1 MHILF
6 LVSGKR
12 FYNENFIGYYRL
24 AVAMPEVLFQER
36 IEIFPRSV
44 KGRYRSIKTGILLLA
59 YSVYF
64 LLPWLRWT
72 REVGPEQAIL
82 FDIDG
87 RRFYI
92 FDLVVYAQDIFW
104 LAGLLLIGAFLLF
117 FVTGLAG
124 RVFCGYF
131 CFQTLWTDVFVF
143 IERLVQG
150 ERNARIK
157 LSKADWTN
165 EKIIKMGLTHFLWLL
180 VAVLTGLS
188 FTLYWG
194 NAPDL
199 IVQMLTGDAPFA
211 AYATTLFLA
220 MTTYVM
226 AGMAREQVCTYMCP
240 YARFQAVMF
249 DSDTLIV
256 AYDEQRGEREKGRLK
271 PAKGLMTS
279 AERDNASVGDCIDC
293 GYCVQVCPTGIDIRN
308 GMQYQCTSCALCI
321 DACNTIMASIK
332 FPTGLIR
339 YSSEHALKGEK
350 TQLVKGKNIGY
361 ALALLLTISLL
372 VWSVVNRSDTEMLV
386 RQIRQPLSVTLSD
399 GRVQNRYDIK
409 INNKTTRPVKFR
421 ISIEGLKDAELD
433 MGRFSE
439 IHLAAEHSVK
449 LIAKVRIAPVNVS
462 KIRTSFNFVINSVDR
477 KIKQKIS
484 QQNVFYVPEK
494 QLVKKED
501 RK

>member
-1 MHILF
+1 
-6 LVSGKR
+6 
-12 FYNENFIGYYRL
+12 
-24 AVAMPEVLFQER
+24 MPEEVLFQER

-44 KGRYRSIKTGILLLA
+44 KGRYRSIKTGILILA

-64 LLPWLRWT
+64 LLPWLRWS
-72 REVGPEQAIL
+72 REVGPEQAVL
-82 FDIDG
+82 FDIEG
-87 RRFYI
+87 RHFYV

-104 LAGLLLIGAFLLF
+104 LAGLLLIAAFLLF

-131 CFQTLWTDVFVF
+131 CFQTLWTDVFIF

-157 LSKADWTN
+157 LSQAAWSKDKA
-165 EKIIKMGLTHFLWLL
+165 IKMGLTHFLWFSVSL
-180 VAVLTGLS
+180 LTGLS

-194 NAPDL
+194 NAPEL
-199 IVQMLTGDAPFA
+199 FMQMLQGDAPFA
-211 AYATTLFLA
+211 AYATTLFLT

-226 AGMAREQVCTYMCP
+226 AGLAREQVCTYMCP

-256 AYDEQRGEREKGRLK
+256 AYDEKRGERENGRLK
-271 PAKGLMTS
+271 PKKGMMTS
-279 AERDNASVGDCIDC
+279 AERDNAGAGDCIDC

-321 DACNTIMASIK
+321 DACNTIMTSIK

-339 YSSEHALKGEK
+339 YSSEHELEGKK
-350 TQLVKGKNIGY
+350 TRRLNPKNIGY
-361 ALALLLTISLL
+361 AITLLATILLL
-372 VWSVVNRSDTEMLV
+372 VWSIATRSDLEMLV
-386 RQIRQPLSVTLSD
+386 RQVRQPLSVTLSD

-409 INNKTTRPVKFR
+409 VNNKTTKPATYKIFV
-421 ISIEGLKDAELD
+421 EGLKNVELD
-433 MGRFSE
+433 MGKFSE
-439 IHLAAEHSVK
+439 IKVAAEHSVK
-449 LIAKVRIAPVNVS
+449 LIVKLRMSPADVS
-462 KIRTSFNFVINSVDR
+462 KSNTKFNFVIKSVDN
-477 KIKQKIS
+477 INKQQLS

-494 QLVKKED
+494 QLIKKSG
-501 RK
+501 K

>member
-1 MHILF
+1 
-6 LVSGKR
+6 
-12 FYNENFIGYYRL
+12 
-24 AVAMPEVLFQER
+24 MPESSFQER

-44 KGRYRSIKTGILLLA
+44 KGRYRSLKTGILVLA

-64 LLPWLRWT
+64 LLPWLRWS

-104 LAGLLLIGAFLLF
+104 LAGLLLIAAFLLF

-143 IERLVQG
+143 VERLVQG
-150 ERNARIK
+150 ERNARIRLSQAPWSNKK
-157 LSKADWTN
+157 LF
-165 EKIIKMGLTHFLWLL
+165 KISLTHILWFI
-180 VAVLTGLS
+180 VAFVTGLS

-194 NAPDL
+194 NAPEL
-199 IVQMLTGDAPFA
+199 IVQMAKGEAPFA
-211 AYATTLFLA
+211 AYATTLFLT

-226 AGMAREQVCTYMCP
+226 AGLAREQVCSYMCP

-256 AYDEQRGEREKGRLK
+256 AYDENRGERESGRQK
-271 PAKGLMTS
+271 PKKGLMTS

-321 DACNTIMASIK
+321 DACNTIMTSIK

-350 TQLVKGKNIGY
+350 TKLFKPKNIGY
-361 ALALLLTISLL
+361 AATLL
-372 VWSVVNRSDTEMLV
+372 VTIAMLIWSVATRSNLEMLV
-386 RQIRQPLSVTLSD
+386 QQIRQPLSVNLSD

-409 INNKTTRPVKFR
+409 INNKSTKPIKYDV
-421 ISIEGLKDAELD
+421 SIEGLDGAELD
-433 MGRFSE
+433 MGHFSE
-439 IHLAAEHSVK
+439 IIVPAEGSVK
-449 LIAKVRIAPVNVS
+449 LVAKVRILPAHVTRS
-462 KIRTSFNFVINSVDR
+462 RTEFNFVINSVDR
-477 KIKQKIS
+477 EVKQKVS

-494 QLVKKED
+494 QINH
-501 RK
+501 

>member
-1 MHILF
+1 
-6 LVSGKR
+6 
-12 FYNENFIGYYRL
+12 
-24 AVAMPEVLFQER
+24 MPEVLFQER

-157 LSKADWTN
+157 LSQSDWTN
-165 EKIIKMGLTHFLWLL
+165 EKIIKRGATHFLWPL
-180 VAVLTGLS
+180 VALLTGLS

-199 IVQMLTGDAPFA
+199 IVQIFTGKAPFA

-220 MTTYVM
+220 VTTYVM

-256 AYDEQRGEREKGRLK
+256 AYDEKRGEREKGRLK

-279 AERDNASVGDCIDC
+279 AERDNAEVGDCIDC

-321 DACNTIMASIK
+321 DACNKIMTSIK
-332 FPTGLIR
+332 FPTGLIK
-339 YSSEHALKGEK
+339 YSSEHELEGKATKRFKL
-350 TQLVKGKNIGY
+350 KNIGY
-361 ALALLLTISLL
+361 AISLLATTILL
-372 VWSVVNRSDTEMLV
+372 VWSVATRSDLEMLV

-409 INNKTTRPVKFR
+409 INNKTTRPYTFQIR
-421 ISIEGLKDAELD
+421 IEGLKNVELD

-439 IHLAAEHSVK
+439 IHVAAEHSVK
-449 LIAKVRIAPVNVS
+449 LIAKVRMSPADVS
-462 KIRTSFNFVINSVDR
+462 KSNTRFNFIINSIGN
-477 KIKQKIS
+477 KIKQKVS
-484 QQNVFYVPEK
+484 QKNVFYVPEK
-494 QLVKKED
+494 QLIYKGNGK
-501 RK
+501 

>member
-1 MHILF
+1 
-6 LVSGKR
+6 
-12 FYNENFIGYYRL
+12 
-24 AVAMPEVLFQER
+24 MPEVSFQER
-36 IEIFPRSV
+36 IEIFPRAV
-44 KGRYRSIKTGILLLA
+44 KGRYRSIKTGILILA

-64 LLPWLRWT
+64 LLPWLRWD

-104 LAGLLLIGAFLLF
+104 LAGVLIIGAFLLF

-131 CFQTLWTDVFVF
+131 CFQTLWTDVFIF

-157 LSKADWTN
+157 LSQADWTN
-165 EKIIKMGLTHFLWLL
+165 EKVMKMGLTHFLWLL
-180 VAVLTGLS
+180 VSLLTGLS

-194 NAPDL
+194 DAPDL
-199 IVQMLTGDAPFA
+199 IMQMIVGDAPFA
-211 AYATTLFLA
+211 AYATTLFLT

-321 DACNTIMASIK
+321 DACNTIMTSIK
-332 FPTGLIR
+332 FPTGLIK
-339 YSSEHALKGEK
+339 YSSEHDLEGKK
-350 TQLVKGKNIGY
+350 TQLFKAKNIGY
-361 ALALLLTISLL
+361 AAIMLLTVALL
-372 VWSVVNRSDTEMLV
+372 VWSVATRSDIEMLV
-386 RQIRQPLSVTLSD
+386 RQVRQPLSVTLSD
-399 GRVQNRYDIK
+399 GRIQNRYDIK
-409 INNKTTRPVKFR
+409 INNKTTKPVKYR
-421 ISIEGLKDAELD
+421 ISIEGLSGAELD

-439 IHLAAEHSVK
+439 VNIPAEHSVK
-449 LIAKVRIAPVNVS
+449 VSAKVRIAAGKVS
-462 KIRTSFNFVINSVDR
+462 SSRTKFNFVINSVDS
-477 KIKQKIS
+477 KVKQKVS

-494 QLVKKED
+494 QLIKK
-501 RK
+501 

>member
-1 MHILF
+1 
-6 LVSGKR
+6 
-12 FYNENFIGYYRL
+12 
-24 AVAMPEVLFQER
+24 MPETSFQER

-44 KGRYRSIKTGILLLA
+44 KGRYRSIKTAILVLA
-59 YSVYF
+59 YTVYF
-64 LLPWLRWT
+64 LLPWLRWS

-82 FDIDG
+82 FDIEG

-92 FDLVVYAQDIFW
+92 FDLIVYAQDIFW
-104 LAGLLLIGAFLLF
+104 LAGLLIIAAFLLF

-157 LSKADWTN
+157 LSQAEWSK
-165 EKIIKMGLTHFLWLL
+165 EKTFKIGLTHLLWLL
-180 VAVLTGLS
+180 VALLTGLS

-194 NAPDL
+194 NAPEL
-199 IVQMLTGDAPFA
+199 IMQMLAGDAPFA
-211 AYATTLFLA
+211 AYATTLFLTL
-220 MTTYVM
+220 TTYVM
-226 AGMAREQVCTYMCP
+226 AGLAREQVCSYMCP

-256 AYDEQRGEREKGRLK
+256 AYDENRGERENGRQK
-271 PAKGLMTS
+271 PKKGLMTS

-321 DACNTIMASIK
+321 DACNTIMTSIK
-332 FPTGLIR
+332 FPRGLIR
-339 YSSEHALKGEK
+339 YSSEHALEGKK
-350 TQLVKGKNIGY
+350 TNLFKAKNIGY
-361 ALALLLTISLL
+361 ALALLATILLL
-372 VWSVVNRSDTEMLV
+372 VWSVATRSDIEMLV
-386 RQIRQPLSVTLSD
+386 QQIRQPLSVTLSD

-409 INNKTTRPVKFR
+409 INNKTSKPMSYR
-421 ISIEGLKDAELD
+421 ISIEGLDHAELD

-439 IHLAAEHSVK
+439 IKLAAEHSVK
-449 LIAKVRIAPVNVS
+449 LVAKVRMSPSAVTKS
-462 KIRTSFNFVINSVDR
+462 RTKFDFVIHSINN
-477 KIKQKIS
+477 KIKTKVS
-484 QQNVFYVPEK
+484 QENVFYVPEK
-494 QLVKKED
+494 QLTIK
-501 RK
+501 

>member
-1 MHILF
+1 
-6 LVSGKR
+6 
-12 FYNENFIGYYRL
+12 
-24 AVAMPEVLFQER
+24 MPEVLFQER

-82 FDIDG
+82 FDLDG

-157 LSKADWTN
+157 LSQSDWTN
-165 EKIIKMGLTHFLWLL
+165 EKIIKIGSTHFLWLL
-180 VAVLTGLS
+180 VALLTGLS

-199 IVQMLTGDAPFA
+199 IVQIFTGKAPFA

-220 MTTYVM
+220 ITTYVM

-256 AYDEQRGEREKGRLK
+256 AYDEKRGEREKGRLK

-279 AERDNASVGDCIDC
+279 AERDNAEVGDCIDC

-321 DACNTIMASIK
+321 DACNKIMTSIK
-332 FPTGLIR
+332 FPTGLIK
-339 YSSEHALKGEK
+339 YSSQHELEGKATKRFN
-350 TQLVKGKNIGY
+350 VKNIGY
-361 ALALLLTISLL
+361 AISLLATTILL
-372 VWSVVNRSDTEMLV
+372 VWSVATRSDLEMLV

-409 INNKTTRPVKFR
+409 INNKTTRPYTYQIR
-421 ISIEGLKDAELD
+421 IEGLKNVELD

-439 IHLAAEHSVK
+439 IHVAAEHSVK
-449 LIAKVRIAPVNVS
+449 LIAKVRMSPADVS
-462 KIRTSFNFVINSVDR
+462 KSNTRFNFVINSIGS
-477 KIKQKIS
+477 KIKQKVS
-484 QQNVFYVPEK
+484 QKNVFYVPEK
-494 QLVKKED
+494 QLIYKDNGK
-501 RK
+501 

>member
-1 MHILF
+1 
-6 LVSGKR
+6 
-12 FYNENFIGYYRL
+12 
-24 AVAMPEVLFQER
+24 MPEVLFQER

-72 REVGPEQAIL
+72 REAGPEQAVL
-82 FDIDG
+82 FDLDG

-157 LSKADWTN
+157 LSQSDWTN
-165 EKIIKMGLTHFLWLL
+165 EKIIKIGATHFLWLL
-180 VAVLTGLS
+180 VALLTGLS

-199 IVQMLTGDAPFA
+199 IVQIFTGKAPFA

-256 AYDEQRGEREKGRLK
+256 AYDEKRGEREKGRLK

-279 AERDNASVGDCIDC
+279 AERDNAEVGDCIDC

-321 DACNTIMASIK
+321 DACNKIMTSIK
-332 FPTGLIR
+332 FPTGLIK
-339 YSSEHALKGEK
+339 YSSQHELEGKATKRFN
-350 TQLVKGKNIGY
+350 VKNIGY
-361 ALALLLTISLL
+361 AISLLATIILL
-372 VWSVVNRSDTEMLV
+372 VWSVATRSDLEMLV

-409 INNKTTRPVKFR
+409 INNKTTRPYTYQIR
-421 ISIEGLKDAELD
+421 IEGLKNVELD
-433 MGRFSE
+433 MGKFSE
-439 IHLAAEHSVK
+439 IHVAAEHSVK
-449 LIAKVRIAPVNVS
+449 LIAKVRMSPADVS
-462 KIRTSFNFVINSVDR
+462 KSNTRFNFVINSIGS
-477 KIKQKIS
+477 KIKQKVI
-484 QQNVFYVPEK
+484 QKNVFYIPEK
-494 QLVKKED
+494 QLIYKDNGK
-501 RK
+501 

>member
-1 MHILF
+1 
-6 LVSGKR
+6 
-12 FYNENFIGYYRL
+12 
-24 AVAMPEVLFQER
+24 MPEVSFQER

-44 KGRYRSIKTGILLLA
+44 KGRYRSIKTGILVLA
-59 YSVYF
+59 YAVYF
-64 LLPWLRWT
+64 LLPWLRWE
-72 REVGPEQAIL
+72 REAGSNQAIL
-82 FDIDG
+82 FDIEG

-104 LAGLLLIGAFLLF
+104 LAGLLVIAAFLLF

-157 LSKADWTN
+157 LSQAPWSN
-165 EKIIKMGLTHFLWLL
+165 EKMIKMTLTHFLWVL
-180 VAVLTGLS
+180 VSLLTGLS

-194 NAPDL
+194 DAPEL
-199 IVQMLTGDAPFA
+199 LLQMLTGHAPFA
-211 AYATTLFLA
+211 AYATTLFLTI
-220 MTTYVM
+220 TTYVM
-226 AGMAREQVCTYMCP
+226 AGLAREQVCTYMCP

-256 AYDEQRGEREKGRLK
+256 AYDEKRGERETGRKK
-271 PAKGLMTS
+271 PAKGIMTS

-321 DACNTIMASIK
+321 DACNTIMTSIK

-339 YSSEHALKGEK
+339 YSSEHALEGKK
-350 TQLVKGKNIGY
+350 THFFKAKNIGY
-361 ALALLLTISLL
+361 AVTLVATIILL
-372 VWSVVNRSDTEMLV
+372 VWSIATQSDIEMLV
-386 RQIRQPLSVTLSD
+386 QQIRQPLSVTLSD

-409 INNKTTRPVKFR
+409 INNKTNKPVKYR
-421 ISIEGLKDAELD
+421 ISIEGIKDAELD
-433 MGRFSE
+433 MGKFSE
-439 IHLAAEHSVK
+439 IKLSAEHSVK
-449 LIAKVRIAPVNVS
+449 LIAKVRVSPVDVS
-462 KIRTSFNFVINSVDR
+462 RSNTKFNFVINSIDSKVKR
-477 KIKQKIS
+477 KVV

-494 QLVKKED
+494 QLIK
-501 RK
+501 